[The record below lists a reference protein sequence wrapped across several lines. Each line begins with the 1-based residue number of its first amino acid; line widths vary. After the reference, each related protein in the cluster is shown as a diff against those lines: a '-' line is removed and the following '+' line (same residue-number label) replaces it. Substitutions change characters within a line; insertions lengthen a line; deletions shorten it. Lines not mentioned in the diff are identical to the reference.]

1 MAANRTRVEAA
12 FQERKRIV
20 FTARERS
27 SVNVRVES
35 ADGGPVG
42 FTSYELLLTA
52 LANCTLGVVMGHGS
66 LADLPVTGCRAVVEA
81 TAARSPSRVAAINV
95 RVEVDVEGGDE
106 RLQQTLQRV
115 ADSCP
120 VGNTLK
126 TPPEITVQLV
136 LNGRELEAAV
146 PAAS

>member
-1 MAANRTRVEAA
+1 MAENSTRVEAE

-27 SVNVRVES
+27 SVNVRVDS

-42 FTSYELLLTA
+42 LTSYELLLTA
-52 LANCTLGVVMGHGS
+52 LANCTLGVVMGHSS
-66 LADLPVTGCRAVVEA
+66 LADLPVTTCRAVVEA
-81 TAARSPSRVAAINV
+81 TAARSPNRVATINV

-120 VGNTLK
+120 VGNTLR

-136 LNGRELEAAV
+136 LNGREAGTAV
-146 PAAS
+146 PVAG